1 VEQSL
6 RDLQTDRVDV
16 LLLHWPDQHGDNGAA
31 LDQLQKAHDL
41 GYAAHIG
48 ISNYTIS
55 MMEDAIS
62 RLSTRPAA
70 NQVEFH
76 PFLDTQKLLDA
87 ANRLALPLTAYCAVA
102 RGKMATSP
110 LLDDIG
116 AAHGKTGTQAG
127 LRWTLQKG
135 VAINAMST
143 KADNLQRNFDLLD
156 FQLNDDEM
164 ARIDTLMADGYRI
177 VNSSLMPTAPAWD

>member
-1 VEQSL
+1 
-6 RDLQTDRVDV
+6 
-16 LLLHWPDQHGDNGAA
+16 
-31 LDQLQKAHDL
+31 
-41 GYAAHIG
+41 
-48 ISNYTIS
+48 
-55 MMEDAIS
+55 
-62 RLSTRPAA
+62 
-70 NQVEFH
+70 
-76 PFLDTQKLLDA
+76 
-87 ANRLALPLTAYCAVA
+87 
-102 RGKMATSP
+102 MATSP
-110 LLDDIG
+110 LLGDIG